1 MKKVFTVL
9 GLIVLV
15 MLIVMPGNADAQL
28 KQKKIVVKNMQKT
41 SAQVNINF
49 SDISG
54 INKNSL
60 GSLCDKRGTT
70 SNLNCGFDLGP
81 GEQKEIANPMYKM
94 VSFSLAF
101 NKTVGCGAT
110 KAELTINAKSDDVFD
125 VSCVDGFNEK
135 IVMTF
140 DPASGGKQVKLGPPC
155 GLTGNEKAYGV
166 FPYGCDIC
174 AGRLTPP
181 KACGP
186 YPPGNSG
193 CKSGTENKP
202 GVICQYSLNH
212 LNENNGLITIYL
224 VSKDA
229 ECSK

>member
-1 MKKVFTVL
+1 MKKVFAVM
-9 GLIVLV
+9 GLLALIMLV
-15 MLIVMPGNADAQL
+15 VVPGSADAQL
-28 KQKKIVVKNMQKT
+28 KQKKIIIKNMQKT
-41 SAQVNINF
+41 NAEVNINF
-49 SDISG
+49 SNISG

-60 GSLCDKRGTT
+60 GGLCNKRLTP

-81 GEQKEIANPMYKM
+81 GEQKELANPMFKM

-101 NKTVGCGAT
+101 NKPVDCGAT
-110 KAELTINAKSDDVFD
+110 KAELTINAKGDDTFD

-140 DPASGGKQVKLGPPC
+140 DPATGGKQVKLGPPC
-155 GLTGNEKAYGV
+155 GLTGNERAYGV

-186 YPPGNSG
+186 YPPGKSG

-202 GVICQYSLNH
+202 GVICQYSLNQPGQ
-212 LNENNGLITIYL
+212 NNGVMTIYL
-224 VSKDA
+224 VPKDA
-229 ECSK
+229 DCSR

>member
-1 MKKVFTVL
+1 MKKILMVL
-9 GLIVLV
+9 GLMVLAV
-15 MLIVMPGNADAQL
+15 FIVMPGNADAQL
-28 KQKKIVVKNMQKT
+28 KQKKIVVKNMQKK

-54 INKNSL
+54 VNKSSL
-60 GSLCDKRGTT
+60 GTLCNKRGTA

-81 GEQKEIANPMYKM
+81 GEQKEITNPMHKM
-94 VSFSLAF
+94 VSLSLAF
-101 NKTVGCGAT
+101 NKPVDCGAT
-110 KAELTINAKSDDVFD
+110 KAELTVNAKGDDVFD
-125 VSCVDGFNEK
+125 ISCVDGFNEK

-140 DPASGGKQVKLGPPC
+140 DPAGGGKQVKLGPPC

-174 AGRLTPP
+174 ADRLTPP

-186 YPPGNSG
+186 YPPGKSG

-202 GVICQYSLNH
+202 GVICQYPMNQPGQ
-212 LNENNGLITIYL
+212 NNGVITIYL
-224 VSKDA
+224 VDKDA
-229 ECSK
+229 ECSR